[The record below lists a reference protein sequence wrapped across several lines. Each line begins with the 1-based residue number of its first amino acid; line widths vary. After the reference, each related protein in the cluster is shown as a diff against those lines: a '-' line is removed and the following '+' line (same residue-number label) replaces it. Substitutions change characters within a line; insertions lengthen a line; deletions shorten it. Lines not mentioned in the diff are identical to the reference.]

1 MSTFDEEIGRNGNW
15 GIVTMEFEFKTDY
28 LNDSFRAEFSM
39 GHEAVG
45 HWLVAE
51 LGTTTADIEQL
62 LIQLDEIKQQEN
74 VETLIE
80 GRDFSLQL
88 TPQDVTVKANSLH
101 LEAAI
106 PEGEDLVH
114 YDDESFAECGIEDFE
129 TMLHSWL
136 EFIVNR

>member
-1 MSTFDEEIGRNGNW
+1 
-15 GIVTMEFEFKTDY
+15 MEFEFKTEY
-28 LNDSFRAEFSM
+28 LNDSYRAEFSM

-51 LGTTTADIEQL
+51 LGTTAADIEQL
-62 LIQLDEIKQQEN
+62 LAQLDLIKQQEN

-80 GRDFSLQL
+80 GRDFSLHL

-101 LEAAI
+101 LAAEL
-106 PEGEDLVH
+106 PEGEDLAH
-114 YDDESFAECGIEDFE
+114 YDEESYAECGIEDFE

-136 EFIVNR
+136 EFIINK